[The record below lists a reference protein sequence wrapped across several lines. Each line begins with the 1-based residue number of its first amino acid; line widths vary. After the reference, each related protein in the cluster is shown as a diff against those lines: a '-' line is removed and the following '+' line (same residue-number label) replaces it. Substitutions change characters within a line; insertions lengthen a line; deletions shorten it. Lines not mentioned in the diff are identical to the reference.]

1 MDAQGGFDRAQDA
14 LKLAIL
20 REMLPHDAIAGP
32 AGSSYK
38 KLRMNTSTDLSTKRK
53 ITNKPLAV
61 TPGKIVLVYA
71 VFGCLWILF
80 SSYVLNLVVKD
91 LDVVFYLE
99 TLKGWIYVA
108 ITACV
113 LLLLIK
119 RSIATIRES
128 ESALAESRDTYKT
141 LIEQASDGIVIV
153 DEHGRL
159 IDGNP
164 AILEMSNYTAEE
176 FTSLKVRDLFP
187 DNGDEKAPLGIDE
200 LREGNTAVLQLLLK
214 RRNGSVLNVE
224 SSAKV
229 LPNGRV
235 QAIIRDITERVLFEN
250 ALREGEA
257 RYRELIENA
266 NDLIYTRDLD
276 GRFTSVNK
284 ACELAFGYSREE
296 LIGRHI
302 VELGSPDYVDQLW
315 SSDGTAPL
323 NGLRSFEFT
332 RKSGERIDLEVNER
346 PVYRKGCL
354 AAVQGIARD
363 VTERIRTQ
371 NDLKQTKQWLAA
383 IFEASQD
390 AIVVECDERIV
401 FVNDRYLTTYGYS
414 NAAEV
419 IGKHMGEF
427 ETEAENVRLRAYGHM
442 RLRGEEAP
450 TVYEFRGKR
459 KDGSEIDMEATIS
472 TFTSDGRF
480 YIVTAEKD
488 ITARK
493 AAERALRN
501 REAELLQSQKMEAVG
516 RLAGGIAHD
525 FNNILTAITGS
536 ADLLKRQIDNTAHRD
551 KLEQISKATNR
562 AALLT
567 KQLLAFSRKQIL
579 QPKLLNLN
587 TMVTEFYSMLRP
599 VIRED
604 IELVLSLGTGL
615 GSVKV
620 DPGQISQVI
629 LNLAVN
635 ARDAMPRGGRLTV
648 ETMNVELDEAAGSE
662 HALSP
667 GSYTML
673 VISDTGV
680 GMDLETQKHI
690 FEPFFTT
697 KEVGKGTGLG
707 LSMAYGIVNQ
717 SGGAIAVESQ
727 PGMGSSFRIYLP
739 RQPLTAPESER
750 EMDYIN
756 PLMNGKGTILLVED
770 EELVRSLG
778 RQILELCG
786 YSVLEASNGQDAL
799 NICDKLGGEID
810 LLLTDVVMPGMTG
823 IELGQK
829 LSQRNSRIKI
839 LYTSGYTEAEALKG
853 INWDDQQQFL
863 QKPFTPD
870 LLAKKVSEVL
880 SAPSS

>member
-1 MDAQGGFDRAQDA
+1 MN
-14 LKLAIL
+14 
-20 REMLPHDAIAGP
+20 
-32 AGSSYK
+32 SSI
-38 KLRMNTSTDLSTKRK
+38 DLSTKR
-53 ITNKPLAV
+53 NFAQKPLAV
-61 TPGKIVLVYA
+61 TPGMIVLLYA
-71 VFGCLWILF
+71 VSGCLWILF
-80 SSYVLNLVVKD
+80 SSYVLKLVVID
-91 LDVVFYLE
+91 PVAVFYLE
-99 TLKGWIYVA
+99 TLKGWIYVGF
-108 ITACV
+108 TACV

-119 RSIATIRES
+119 KSIATIRES

-153 DEHGRL
+153 DEHGWL

-176 FTSLKVRDLFP
+176 FKSLTVHDLFP
-187 DNGDEKAPLGIDE
+187 GNRDEKTPLGIND
-200 LREGNTAVLQLLLK
+200 LREGNTAVFQLQMK
-214 RRNGSVLNVE
+214 RKNGSLLNVE

-235 QAIIRDITERVLFEN
+235 QAIVRDITERVLFEN

-257 RYRELIENA
+257 KYRELFENA

-276 GRFTSVNK
+276 GRLTSVNK
-284 ACELAFGYSREE
+284 ACEQAFGYSREE
-296 LIGRHI
+296 LIGKHI
-302 VELGSPDYVDQLW
+302 SELGSPEDVDQFW
-315 SSDGTAPL
+315 SSDDGTAPP

-354 AAVQGIARD
+354 AAIQGIARD
-363 VTERIRTQ
+363 ITERIRTQ

-401 FVNDRYLTTYGYS
+401 FINDRYLATYGYS

-419 IGKHMGEF
+419 IGKPMDEF

-450 TVYEFRGKR
+450 MVYEFRGRR

-493 AAERALRN
+493 AAEGALRN
-501 REAELLQSQKMEAVG
+501 REEELLQAQKMEAVG

-525 FNNILTAITGS
+525 FNNILTAITGG
-536 ADLLKRQIDNTAHRD
+536 ADMLKRQIENPAHRV
-551 KLEQISKATNR
+551 KLEQISKAANR

-587 TMVTEFYSMLRP
+587 TVVSDVCSMLRP
-599 VIRED
+599 VIGED
-604 IELVLSLGTGL
+604 IELVMSLGTSL

-648 ETMNVELDEAAGSE
+648 ETMNVELDEAASAE
-662 HALSP
+662 HSLLPAT
-667 GSYTML
+667 YTML
-673 VISDTGV
+673 AISDTGV
-680 GMDLETQKHI
+680 GMDHDLQKHI

-707 LSMAYGIVNQ
+707 LSMAYGIVTQ
-717 SGGAIAVESQ
+717 SGGSITVESK
-727 PGMGSSFRIYLP
+727 PGAGSSFKIYLP
-739 RQPLTAPESER
+739 RQTQTGPEGER
-750 EMDYIN
+750 EIDIMN
-756 PLMNGKGTILLVED
+756 PLLNGKGTILLVED

-786 YSVLEASNGQDAL
+786 YTVLEASNGQDAL
-799 NICDKLGGEID
+799 EICDKLSGEID

-823 IELGQK
+823 IELGKK
-829 LSQRNSRIKI
+829 LSQLNSRIKI
-839 LYTSGYTEAEALKG
+839 LYTSGYAEAEALKG
-853 INWDDQQQFL
+853 MNWDDHQQFL

-870 LLAKKVSEVL
+870 MLAKKVSEVL
-880 SAPSS
+880 SASST